1 MTNVS
6 AIRALLCGL
15 IIGMLSFAGAARAQ
29 APARPG
35 AVVVRP
41 TSPTVKRQQLSDL
54 QFDDLVGN
62 AQAICAALKGKPE
75 ATQFQCQ
82 VWEKTTRSR
91 AVRDFQGKTCKAV
104 EALASIRVPPAVADK
119 KSALMR
125 SCRVTAA
132 SLRATVTD
140 ACTTAV
146 ATAQTNATHAHA
158 DAAKALAAEKNEK
171 DETAKKADAVK
182 ENIQSACKPAA
193 IQALDC
199 STLGS
204 LPDDLRSVGKVDEA
218 AEIDLTCGSESTGG
232 LDLASIGTVALQGLG
247 DYLTAIAKQELVDYA
262 LERFGRDFCKNGSK
276 FEGSVLFPITCTAV
290 FPNGTDDP
298 ADTSVILTGKLPG
311 LLKQDVEKLP
321 ATVVVRALDSS
332 ADEDLKKLL
341 NAVLGDLINQISTA
355 PDVLTLLQKLRDDG
369 RGAAIKPNCVFTP
382 KDQPLPECAVALFL
396 EVAGAAKESLV
407 VSGNVTPTSIQTW
420 LETGATNFC
429 VNYGPA
435 GATDGSCV
443 YGASPEFWDQ
453 LTTWTNSV
461 VALYKQ
467 LFDTAQALS
476 KAVAAGR
483 FDSETHPIA
492 NSEIS
497 DGFRAFFS
505 ASLDAYEFLNQ
516 ADASWKKG
524 SNKDKLARSGVDMVA
539 AAIGKDSATVLA
551 DLSDIVANPIVGD
564 KLDANVVR
572 SVAFVAAMAQAKTR
586 DDARQ
591 VIEDAAAPI
600 GTYKAKFTANT
611 TMINGY
617 VGFFGV
623 ERTPLSKR
631 ESDPGYTKLDASV
644 YRPLSAPVGVEFSY
658 RLSEKWHGGFAILA
672 LDPLAIKV
680 VDQGGTYRTDFK
692 DVLMPGLLGHISI
705 LNSPLDLVAGAV
717 VQPTARSAE
726 TCNDNH
732 ACWRAPISLMAG
744 LVVDAPL
751 LQLH

>member
-1 MTNVS
+1 
-6 AIRALLCGL
+6 
-15 IIGMLSFAGAARAQ
+15 
-29 APARPG
+29 
-35 AVVVRP
+35 
-41 TSPTVKRQQLSDL
+41 
-54 QFDDLVGN
+54 
-62 AQAICAALKGKPE
+62 
-75 ATQFQCQ
+75 
-82 VWEKTTRSR
+82 
-91 AVRDFQGKTCKAV
+91 VRDFQGKTCKAV
-104 EALASIRVPPAVADK
+104 EALASIRVPPAVADAK
-119 KSALMR
+119 GALMR
-125 SCRVTAA
+125 SCRVTAV
-132 SLRATVTD
+132 SLRATVSD
-140 ACTTAV
+140 ACATAV
-146 ATAQTNATHAHA
+146 TAAQTYATRAHE
-158 DAAKALAAEKNEK
+158 AARPSATEKNEK
-171 DETAKKADAVK
+171 GETAKREDTVRKADELK
-182 ENIQSACKPAA
+182 ENIQNACKPVA

-199 STLGS
+199 STRGTLS
-204 LPDDLRSVGKVDEA
+204 DDLRSVGKVEEA
-218 AEIDLTCGSESTGG
+218 AEIDLICGSESTGG

-247 DYLTAIAKQELVDYA
+247 DYLTAIARKELVDYA
-262 LERFGRDFCKNGSK
+262 LERFGKDFCENGSK
-276 FEGSVLFPITCTAV
+276 FAGSVLFPITCSAV
-290 FPNGTDDP
+290 FPNGTNKP
-298 ADTSVILTGKLPG
+298 ADTSVILAGKLPG

-321 ATVVVRALDSS
+321 ATVVVHALDSS
-332 ADEDLKKLL
+332 ADDDLKKLL
-341 NAVLGDLINQISTA
+341 NAVLGDLINQVSTA

-369 RGAAIKPNCVFTP
+369 RAAHIKPSCVFTP
-382 KDQPLPECAVALFL
+382 AGQPLPECAVALFL

-407 VSGNVTPTSIQTW
+407 VNGNVTPISLQTW

-453 LTTWTNSV
+453 LTAWTNSV

-476 KAVAAGR
+476 KAIAAGR

-497 DGFRAFFS
+497 DGFRAFFN

-516 ADASWKKG
+516 SDATWKKG
-524 SNKDKLARSGVDMVA
+524 TNKDKLARSGVDMVA
-539 AAIGKDSATVLA
+539 AAIGKDSAAVLA
-551 DLSDIVANPIVGD
+551 DLNDIVANPIVGS

-586 DDARQ
+586 DEARQ
-591 VIEDAAAPI
+591 VIEDAAAPL
-600 GTYKAKFTANT
+600 GTYKAKFAADT

-631 ESDPGYTKLDASV
+631 ASDPAYTKLDASV

-658 RLSEKWHGGFAILA
+658 RLSENWHGGVAIIA

-692 DVLMPGLLGHISI
+692 DVLMPGLLGHVSI
-705 LNSPLDLVAGAV
+705 FDAPLDLVAGAV

-732 ACWRAPISLMAG
+732 ACWRAPISLMVG